1 MKDKLFNFYNERC
14 TAKVLVYPYM
24 KYLHGF
30 LIWLFY
36 LCIASLVL
44 IIFFL
49 PIALINIKWIIGP
62 IIIFLV
68 MVLPTYILFRVH
80 EKKAARII
88 KKQFGLMD
96 SPKNRHIILKEIK
109 VHMISEYLIEND
121 LYSKWKIEKLI
132 EDYRKDNEAGKLP
145 PLIAPGL
152 LLAITIPN
160 VSQFLNHV
168 YGFYN
173 TKENIPDLVK
183 DVDKQGLAL
192 NGSLF
197 LGIFFLSVG
206 FVGAITV
213 LNNIK
218 NEIKEVVIYTKKP
231 IRDNLIVVLEDVLYQ
246 MKEKTIEEKFIQ
258 SPPHRQ

>member
-1 MKDKLFNFYNERC
+1 MESELYLELYVPNLNLEEVMKDKLFNFYNERC

-132 EDYRKDNEAGKLP
+132 EDYRKDNEAGSY
-145 PLIAPGL
+145 L
-152 LLAITIPN
+152 L
-160 VSQFLNHV
+160 
-168 YGFYN
+168 
-173 TKENIPDLVK
+173 
-183 DVDKQGLAL
+183 
-192 NGSLF
+192 
-197 LGIFFLSVG
+197 
-206 FVGAITV
+206 
-213 LNNIK
+213 
-218 NEIKEVVIYTKKP
+218 
-231 IRDNLIVVLEDVLYQ
+231 
-246 MKEKTIEEKFIQ
+246 
-258 SPPHRQ
+258 